1 VSAPRLELRGIS
13 KAYGGVRAL
22 QDVSLGV
29 APGEVHAVLGEN
41 GAGKSTLVRIVT
53 GIEAADAGEV
63 LLDGEPVRFRSP
75 MAARAAGLVDTVT
88 VLRDGRHVATRP
100 ATGLE
105 EAEVVRLMVG
115 RDLDR
120 PRGGGGAARPTVGAE
135 LLRVEGLTQA
145 GAYEGVSF
153 ALHAG
158 EIVALAG
165 LVGAGRTELAQTLF
179 GATAPDSGRVLVE
192 GRKVTPRHP
201 RQMLRLGVAYL
212 PEDRDGEGLVTSRS
226 IVENV
231 VLPIAGR
238 LGRLGFLRPGRERG
252 VARRYA
258 GELQIR
264 CPSVEE
270 AVARLSGG
278 NRQKVVLAKW
288 LAAGL
293 KVLILDEPTHGIDVG
308 TKAQVHGIIRDLAS
322 RGLAILLI
330 SSDLPEVLALGDRV
344 LVMAAGRLTAEFAR
358 GEATEERVM
367 AAAARRPRLAA

>member
-1 VSAPRLELRGIS
+1 
-13 KAYGGVRAL
+13 
-22 QDVSLGV
+22 
-29 APGEVHAVLGEN
+29 
-41 GAGKSTLVRIVT
+41 
-53 GIEAADAGEV
+53 
-63 LLDGEPVRFRSP
+63 
-75 MAARAAGLVDTVT
+75 
-88 VLRDGRHVATRP
+88 
-100 ATGLE
+100 
-105 EAEVVRLMVG
+105 MVG

-120 PRGGGGAARPTVGAE
+120 SQDRGAGRPATGTE
-135 LLRVEGLTQA
+135 LLRVEGLTQV

-179 GATAPDSGRVLVE
+179 GATAPSSGRVLVE
-192 GRKVTPRHP
+192 GHAVTPRHP

-238 LGRLGFLRPGRERG
+238 LGRLGFLRPGRERE

-288 LAAGL
+288 LAAGP

-308 TKAQVHGIIRDLAS
+308 TKAQVHEIIRDLAS
-322 RGLAILLI
+322 QGLAILLI

-344 LVMAAGRLTAEFAR
+344 LVMAAGRLMAEFAQ

-367 AAAARRPRLAA
+367 AAAARRPRLVA